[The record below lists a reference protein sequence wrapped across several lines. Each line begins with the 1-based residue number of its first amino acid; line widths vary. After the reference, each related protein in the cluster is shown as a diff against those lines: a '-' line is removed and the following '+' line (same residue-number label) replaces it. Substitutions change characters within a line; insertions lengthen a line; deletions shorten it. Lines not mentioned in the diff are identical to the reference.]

1 MKLEDIKDKEKI
13 LKAGINKRQIYL
25 KVKNSL
31 SLSTVL
37 AASAVLIYYVN
48 VIVQIKIFSY
58 SHVIF
63 FFGLLII

>member
-31 SLSTVL
+31 SLSMVL

-48 VIVQIKIFSY
+48 VIVRPKYFPIVT
-58 SHVIF
+58 VIF
-63 FFGLLII
+63 LFGLLVI